1 MSATLIIVLLVAAAL
16 ILFAVE
22 AFVTPGFGVSG
33 IAATACV
40 VGAEIML
47 FREYGGIAA
56 LIGAVI
62 FIVCAVLFLWWVSRS
77 KSLERVSLNATVD
90 GTFATEAQLSVKAGD
105 EGVALTRLALI
116 GNAEIG
122 GKMVEVKSTGEF
134 INEGTPIVVTSVNEA
149 LILVKK
155 K

>member
-1 MSATLIIVLLVAAAL
+1 MSPTLIIVLLVLAAL

-22 AFVTPGFGVSG
+22 AFVTPGFGLSG
-33 IAATACV
+33 IAATICV

-47 FREYGGIAA
+47 YREYGGIAA
-56 LIGAVI
+56 LIGAAI

-77 KSLERVSLNATVD
+77 KSLERVSLNATVE
-90 GTFATEAQLSVKAGD
+90 GTAATTAQLSVQAGD

-116 GNAEIG
+116 GNAEIE
-122 GKMVEVKSTGEF
+122 GKMVEVKSTGDF
-134 INEGTPIVVTSVNEA
+134 IDEGTPIVVTSVNEA

>member
-47 FREYGGIAA
+47 YREYGGLAA
-56 LIGAVI
+56 LIGAAVVI
-62 FIVCAVLFLWWVSRS
+62 ICAILFFWWLSRS
-77 KSLERVSLNATVD
+77 KSLESVSLNATVE
-90 GTFATEAQLSVKAGD
+90 GTFATTDQLSVKVGD
-105 EGVALTRLALI
+105 EGRALTRLALI
-116 GNAEIG
+116 GNAEIE
-122 GKMVEVKSTGEF
+122 GKMVEVKSAGDF
-134 INEGTPIVVTSVNEA
+134 IDEGTPIVVTSVNEA

>member
-33 IAATACV
+33 IVATACV

-47 FREYGGIAA
+47 YREYGGLAA
-56 LIGAVI
+56 LIGAAVVI
-62 FIVCAVLFLWWVSRS
+62 ICAILFFWWLSRS
-77 KSLERVSLNATVD
+77 KSLESVSLNATVE
-90 GTFATEAQLSVKAGD
+90 GTFATTDQLSVKVGD
-105 EGVALTRLALI
+105 EGRALTRLALI
-116 GNAEIG
+116 GNAEIE
-122 GKMVEVKSTGEF
+122 GKMVEVKSAGDF
-134 INEGTPIVVTSVNEA
+134 IDEGTPIVVISVNEA

>member
-22 AFVTPGFGVSG
+22 AFVTPGFGISG

-47 FREYGGIAA
+47 YREYGGIAA

-77 KSLERVSLNATVD
+77 KSLERVSLNATVE
-90 GTFATEAQLSVKAGD
+90 GTFATEAQLSVNAGD

>member
-22 AFVTPGFGVSG
+22 AFVTPGFGISG

-47 FREYGGIAA
+47 YREYGSIAA
-56 LIGAVI
+56 LIVAVI

-77 KSLERVSLNATVD
+77 KSLERVSLNATVE
-90 GTFATEAQLSVKAGD
+90 GTFATEGQLSVKAGD

>member
-33 IAATACV
+33 IVATACV

-47 FREYGGIAA
+47 YREYGGLAA
-56 LIGAVI
+56 HIGAAVVI
-62 FIVCAVLFLWWVSRS
+62 ICAVLFFWWLSRS
-77 KSLERVSLNATVD
+77 KSLESVSLNATVE
-90 GTFATEAQLSVKAGD
+90 GTFATTDQLSVKVGD
-105 EGVALTRLALI
+105 EGRALTRLALI
-116 GNAEIG
+116 GNAEIE
-122 GKMVEVKSTGEF
+122 GKMVEVKSAGDF
-134 INEGTPIVVTSVNEA
+134 IDEGTPIVVTSVNEA